1 MLYHFNINTC
11 IVTSV
16 LGVSNT
22 LTRRVT
28 LRLQLVYIE
37 SLEESLLNTVD
48 AKNFK
53 DFFQIF

>member
-1 MLYHFNINTC
+1 MHRNFCFRRKQHSNAACDAALTANI
-11 IVTSV
+11 
-16 LGVSNT
+16 
-22 LTRRVT
+22 
-28 LRLQLVYIE
+28 YIE